1 MRNTVFTPFLG
12 AFLPLYSIINYSV
25 TASLQTKL
33 LGIKRVFRDKTQKSN
48 NEVIDKI
55 FSTLTCRVLILCYNR
70 VIKGGLIYAN
80 GTNA

>member
-33 LGIKRVFRDKTQKSN
+33 LDIKRVFRD
-48 NEVIDKI
+48 
-55 FSTLTCRVLILCYNR
+55 YNR

>member
-1 MRNTVFTPFLG
+1 MRKTAKMLRNGHFFLFT
-12 AFLPLYSIINYSV
+12 A
-25 TASLQTKL
+25 KL
-33 LGIKRVFRDKTQKSN
+33 LDIKRVFRDKMQKN
-48 NEVIDKI
+48 NNNVINKK

>member
-33 LGIKRVFRDKTQKSN
+33 LGIKRVFRDKCKK
-48 NEVIDKI
+48 VITK
-55 FSTLTCRVLILCYNR
+55 LLIKFLALSLAEC
-70 VIKGGLIYAN
+70 
-80 GTNA
+80 

>member
-12 AFLPLYSIINYSV
+12 AFLPQYSIINYSV

-33 LGIKRVFRDKTQKSN
+33 LGIKRVFRDKCKK
-48 NEVIDKI
+48 VITKLLI
-55 FSTLTCRVLILCYNR
+55 KLFSTLTCRVLILCYNR